1 MARRYQ
7 HPKPKREGHFWYL
20 RIWEDVFVDGV
31 LTRHR
36 KRVKLGPVSL
46 GQRQAQKIADE
57 TLDPINAGLIT
68 LGSATN
74 FTTYVMN
81 EYKPNYL
88 PKRAKPVQDCY
99 ASMID
104 NHLIPA
110 FGRLALRELTRGTL
124 QGYFANRAG
133 GAEFPTLL
141 KIRDTLSSIVRS
153 AVHGEF
159 LTKNPMDG
167 LELPPDKRARRRKPT
182 ISPEQFHSLMQ
193 LIPEPYATAVYVC
206 IGTGLRVSELF
217 ALKWRCIHSDS
228 ITIEQRYCRG
238 DWAAPKTEESA
249 APIAV
254 DPEVIARIHRL
265 KTLTLHIRA
274 GRAIRNYSAVK
285 ASGPDDLVFQSP
297 KDGKP
302 LRDGNVLR
310 RFIKP
315 AAQKLGIERVNWQ
328 VLRRSYCTWMIAAGV
343 DPKSAQ
349 RQMRH
354 TRSTTT
360 MDIYAQSLPA
370 GQHRAVEQLSQFVK
384 NSVPKS
390 VPLLVQ

>member
-7 HPKPKREGHFWYL
+7 RPKPKREGNFWYV
-20 RIWEDVFVDGV
+20 RIWEDVFIDGV

-36 KRVKLGPVSL
+36 KRVKLGLASL
-46 GQRQAQKIADE
+46 GQRQAQKLADE
-57 TLDPINAGLIT
+57 QLAPINAGLIT

-74 FTTYVMN
+74 FTTYVNN
-81 EYKPNYL
+81 EYKLRYL

-110 FGRLALRELTRGTL
+110 FGRLALRELTPRTL
-124 QGYFANRAG
+124 QGYLANRAG

-141 KIRDTLSSIVRS
+141 KIRDTLSSILRS
-153 AVHGEF
+153 AIHGRF
-159 LTKNPMDG
+159 LTTNPMDG
-167 LELPPDKRARRRKPT
+167 LELPPDKRPRRRKPT
-182 ISPEQFHSLMQ
+182 ISPEEFHSLME
-193 LIPEPYATAVYVC
+193 LIPEPYATAVFVC
-206 IGTGLRVSELF
+206 VWTGLRVSELF
-217 ALKWRCIHSDS
+217 ALKWRCIHADS
-228 ITIEQRYCRG
+228 ITIEERFCRG
-238 DWAAPKTEESA
+238 DWAAPKTDESA

-265 KTLTLHIRA
+265 KTLTIQIRA
-274 GRAIRNYSAVK
+274 GLAVRKYPAVK

-297 KDGKP
+297 QDGKP
-302 LRDGNVLR
+302 LRDNNVLP

-315 AAQKLGIERVNWQ
+315 ARLKLGIKVVNWQ

-354 TRSTTT
+354 TRSATT

-370 GQHRAVEQLSQFVK
+370 GQHRAVEQLSKFVK
-384 NSVPKS
+384 NAIPKS
-390 VPLLVQ
+390 VPQLVQ